1 MNPHNLK
8 SHHWPTFKRVAAI
21 AFSAGTLWTGL
32 APTAFAQYNPP
43 ADLGLPSRR
52 EPGGTRGACPAAL
65 PISSDI
71 SGLDIAELPISL
83 PTEPS
88 PGTPTVSAVNT
99 TVNPDLS
106 LTPLMPQD
114 THFGQTISPYPTFYW
129 YVPEVTAQAAEFV
142 LMDEEDNEVYT
153 VKFLLQP
160 TDQGGLIRLTLPE
173 GAGLAPL
180 AIDHNYHWY
189 FSLICDEFD
198 RGTDIFTDGWVRR
211 VAEPETPLITAN
223 DYAQA
228 GIWFEALEI
237 LAEEQRLE
245 TNGILNPEWRSLL
258 ESVGLGD
265 FVEVAFLP

>member
-1 MNPHNLK
+1 MTSLNLK
-8 SHHWPTFKRVAAI
+8 SHRWPAVKRMATLALSIGTFV
-21 AFSAGTLWTGL
+21 TGL
-32 APTAFAQYNPP
+32 APAAFAQYNPP

-52 EPGGTRGACPAAL
+52 EPGGTRGSCPSEL
-65 PISSDI
+65 SSTSVTGLNISS
-71 SGLDIAELPISL
+71 LPVSL

-88 PGTPTVSAVNT
+88 PVGAVATAVTPTNK
-99 TVNPDLS
+99 DLG

-114 THFGQTISPYPTFYW
+114 NHFGQTVSPYPTFYW
-129 YVPEVTAQAAEFV
+129 YVPEVTAKAAEFV
-142 LMDEEDNEVYT
+142 LIDEEDNEIYT
-153 VKFLLQP
+153 VKFQLQQ
-160 TDQGGLIRLTLPE
+160 TDQGGLISLSLPE

-180 AIDHNYHWY
+180 EVDKNYHWY
-189 FSLICDEFD
+189 FSLICNEFD

-211 VAEPETPLITAN
+211 IAEPETPLVTAN

-245 TNGILNPEWRSLL
+245 TDGVLNPEWLSLL

-265 FVEVAFLP
+265 FVEVAFR